1 MKYLLSFYLLLASFL
16 LIGQAN
22 CKVKIPAKALSATI
36 QKHLGRPTIF
46 INEQPQTSVLYALT
60 DMPGGRFSWEEIPQ
74 HNIRQF
80 CAKGVQL
87 YQFDI
92 SFEDIWKQDG
102 TLDITQAQQQ
112 IRGVLKVCPSAAVI
126 FRLHVNAPNW
136 WLDQHPQEIVA
147 YADTVA
153 IPREG
158 YGLKSPIM
166 DDTRPMQR
174 ISLAS
179 QKWRRESSKMTELF
193 CKKLSKTPE
202 GKRVVGIQVA
212 CGVFGEWH
220 YWGFSKNEP
229 DFSLPMLEHFKSW
242 VQKKYPNEAALQ
254 KAWKK
259 PNIRFDSIRIPDL
272 EARKATKGIFR
283 DPPNEQYV
291 IDYYRSQHELV
302 ADLIIHYCSLVKS
315 NWPRPII
322 AGTFYGYFF
331 SVFGREVAGGHLEF
345 QKILNCP
352 QIDYIAAPQA
362 YYPEARSYTEV
373 YRSRGLLHSCML
385 HNKLWLDEMDIEP
398 NLSHFAYGG
407 FDKFVS
413 LGRAITRRNMIYSLL
428 KGMGMWFYDY
438 GISGLEFDN
447 FHPKF
452 LGVTGW
458 WDHPDIM
465 DDIETIQN
473 IVQQKMD
480 DKVPYSN
487 DADVLFVFDTQN
499 SYNTASLYNSNP
511 MTELSV
517 DWGTLAA
524 YRSGVTFN
532 SVHLADLKKVNWAQ
546 YKVVVFANTYKLS
559 VPQKEFIK
567 DSIATQNR
575 HLIWMYAP
583 AIEEAEGLNID
594 AVSAIVG
601 MQIKET
607 TLEDTVKTIVSK
619 EAAQYIFQADTLL
632 NKVSK
637 KAYHPAFRVV
647 DTEAVPLAFYTEN
660 QQVAAAY
667 KKQDEYHSWYIA
679 APAKEGKKNILRY
692 ILNQTEAHQYTEDP
706 QAVVYAG
713 WGLVF
718 YYNKFNEKGLKRSLK
733 LKNGKIV
740 EFTMPNIGCGVL
752 IDAQSGAILMQ
763 AP

>member
-1 MKYLLSFYLLLASFL
+1 
-16 LIGQAN
+16 
-22 CKVKIPAKALSATI
+22 
-36 QKHLGRPTIF
+36 
-46 INEQPQTSVLYALT
+46 
-60 DMPGGRFSWEEIPQ
+60 MPGGRFSWEEIPQ

-80 CAKGVQL
+80 CDKGIQL
-87 YQFDI
+87 FQFDI

-102 TLDITQAQQQ
+102 SLDILQAQQQ
-112 IRGVLKVCPSAAVI
+112 IRGVLQVCPNAAVI

-136 WLDQHPQEIVA
+136 WLDQHQEEVVA
-147 YADTVA
+147 YADTTA
-153 IPREG
+153 IRREG

-166 DDTRPMQR
+166 DDTRPMER

-179 QKWRRESSKMTELF
+179 AKWRKESSEMTQLF
-193 CKKLSKTPE
+193 CKKLAKTRE
-202 GKRVVGIQVA
+202 GKRVAGIQVA

-229 DFSLPMLEHFKSW
+229 DFSQPMLEHFKAW
-242 VQKKYPNEAALQ
+242 TQKKYSTEEALQ
-254 KAWKK
+254 KAWRN
-259 PNIRFDSIRIPDL
+259 PSIRFDSIKIPDL

-302 ADLIIHYCSLVKS
+302 ADLIIHYSSLVKS

-322 AGTFYGYFF
+322 VGTFYGYFF

-438 GISGLEFDN
+438 GISGLEFDD

-473 IVQQKMD
+473 IVQQKID
-480 DKVPYSN
+480 AKESYYN
-487 DADVLFVFDTQN
+487 DTDVLFVFDTQN
-499 SYNTASLYNSNP
+499 SYNTASLYNKNP

-532 SVHLADLKKVNWAQ
+532 SVHLADLSKVHWPQ

-559 VPQKEFIK
+559 EQQKQFIN

-583 AIEEAEGLNID
+583 GIEEKEGLNTAAI
-594 AVSAIVG
+594 SAIVG
-601 MQIKET
+601 IQLQET
-607 TLEDTVKTIVSK
+607 ILKDTVQTILSRA
-619 EAAQYIFQADTLL
+619 AAQYIVQSDTLY
-632 NKVSK
+632 NKITK
-637 KAYHPAFRVV
+637 KAFAPAFQVV
-647 DTEAVPLAFYTEN
+647 DTAAVAIAYYREN

-667 KKQDEYHSWYIA
+667 KKQANHHSWYIG

-692 ILNQTEAHQYTEDP
+692 ILNQTEAHQYIEDP

-718 YYNKFNEKGLKRSLK
+718 YYNRLNEKGLTRSLT
-733 LKNGKIV
+733 LKNGKII
-740 EFTMPNIGCGVL
+740 EFKIPNIGCGVL
-752 IDAQSGAILMQ
+752 IDASSGEILMQ